1 MKNSN
6 IASERQNVGRTPQLT
21 KKPWHLVPLNYL
33 KNIIEAGS
41 RKAGERC
48 DIILALIKK
57 FEQVTTNIAHL

>member
-6 IASERQNVGRTPQLT
+6 IASERQNVGRT
-21 KKPWHLVPLNYL
+21 LNYL

-48 DIILALIKK
+48 DIILSLIKK
-57 FEQVTTNIAHL
+57 FEQVFFIVFNLKTIQ